1 MTDPASSSSESFEQA
16 PRRPVI
22 GLTGGIGSGKSTVAD
37 LFAARGVTLVDAD
50 AIAHVL
56 TGPGGA
62 AMPALRERFGERVV
76 RPDGGLDRD
85 AMREL
90 AFGDPG
96 QRHVLEG
103 ILHPMIRDESRRQVE
118 QAAGAYTMLVVPL
131 LIESGNWRTR
141 VERVLVVDCP
151 VEVQIERV
159 MRRNGLSRERVA
171 TIIAAQASRE
181 QRLAAADEVV
191 DNGGSPE
198 TLADQ
203 VDALHERYLAM
214 R

>member
-1 MTDPASSSSESFEQA
+1 MTAIESFEQA

-50 AIAHVL
+50 AIAHAL

-62 AMPALRERFGERVV
+62 AMPALRERFGERVL
-76 RPDGGLDRD
+76 RADGSLDRD

-96 QRHVLEG
+96 QRHALEG

-118 QAAGAYTMLVVPL
+118 QATGAYTMLVVPL

-198 TLADQ
+198 TLPGQ
-203 VDALHERYLAM
+203 VDALHQRYLAM
-214 R
+214 Q